1 MEQQENKNIIL
12 NVDGEAREYEI
23 DSLSKEAKNRLNV
36 LGFHTN
42 TIMPLL
48 TEIVRLVQL
57 GNQVDQGQLTEKLPE
72 KYEVVQQE
80 EVEAVEA
87 EEEPST

>member
-1 MEQQENKNIIL
+1 
-12 NVDGEAREYEI
+12 
-23 DSLSKEAKNRLNV
+23 
-36 LGFHTN
+36 
-42 TIMPLL
+42 MPLL

-87 EEEPST
+87 EEEPSN